1 MVYRKLLA
9 NSIVSPYG
17 CCVPYVRKN
26 VFLAMMGVFCAVS
39 GVSICELAIFLV
51 RKTRASVTVPHMGL
65 FYVALCLLHVV
76 NRVAP
81 KNSPFARYRIWSGP
95 VCDIPHMEWS
105 HIRHTAYG
113 VPDAKSAICDI
124 PYMADGPYGTYCPFS
139 EFWRI
144 TLKIRIW
151 MVPVCK
157 RLGG

>member
-1 MVYRKLLA
+1 MFPFFGRTEYHIWYRKLLA

-95 VCDIPHMEWS
+95 VCDIPHMEWPQ
-105 HIRHTAYG
+105 IRHTAYG
-113 VPDAKSAICDI
+113 VECRMHNQ
-124 PYMADGPYGTYCPFS
+124 PYAATY
-139 EFWRI
+139 
-144 TLKIRIW
+144 RIW
-151 MVPVCK
+151 LTVRMVHIALLANV
-157 RLGG
+157 GE

>member
-1 MVYRKLLA
+1 MMSVIYGGCMLSSPKKRVFGDLKYFSEAPYA
-9 NSIVSPYG
+9 NW
-17 CCVPYVRKN
+17 R
-26 VFLAMMGVFCAVS
+26 F
-39 GVSICELAIFLV
+39 FLV
-51 RKTRASVTVPHMGL
+51 RETRASVTVPHMGL

-144 TLKIRIW
+144 TQKIRIW